1 MYSQNKEYCARKGQQ
16 GAVKKTMQRTSKLQD
31 SKYSEH
37 ENGLLKARKEK
48 HGTEKAGGWARMLG
62 MGSLK
67 SEGSSKRSK
76 RKREDEGKDGRWEVA
91 KSQLE

>member
-37 ENGLLKARKEK
+37 ENGLLKHARKSTALRK
-48 HGTEKAGGWARMLG
+48 QGGL
-62 MGSLK
+62 
-67 SEGSSKRSK
+67 
-76 RKREDEGKDGRWEVA
+76 GKDVRNGKLKIGRLIQEVQ
-91 KSQLE
+91 KEKRR